1 MFIITKPVVWFGSF
15 LASISFFVNT
25 LTVTF
30 KDFISNNNIKNTK
43 KALALTVDCNAR
55 YVNADPEK
63 GTMIAVAE
71 AARNIVCSGGE
82 PVAITNCL
90 NFGNPE
96 NERNMGEFVECV
108 QGISEASKY
117 LDFPV
122 VSGNV
127 SFYNE
132 TKNKGIK
139 PTPSIGGVGLIK
151 NYKKMVTMD
160 LKKVDNLVIVIGK
173 TEGHLDQSIFARSI
187 LSEKKG
193 PPPEINLFN
202 EKNNGETI
210 LKLIEE
216 RLIESA
222 HDISLGGIII
232 ALARMCIKGN
242 KGVKLNKLKS
252 LINKF
257 QYFFGEDQGRYIIE
271 ITKDNLKKVKEIL
284 NNNSVH
290 YDELAIVVE
299 KNIIIDKEP
308 ILTVDELML
317 SNKKWLKE
325 YMVQ

>member
-1 MFIITKPVVWFGSF
+1 M
-15 LASISFFVNT
+15 
-25 LTVTF
+25 
-30 KDFISNNNIKNTK
+30 
-43 KALALTVDCNAR
+43 
-55 YVNADPEK
+55 
-63 GTMIAVAE
+63 
-71 AARNIVCSGGE
+71 
-82 PVAITNCL
+82 
-90 NFGNPE
+90 
-96 NERNMGEFVECV
+96 
-108 QGISEASKY
+108 
-117 LDFPV
+117 
-122 VSGNV
+122 
-127 SFYNE
+127 
-132 TKNKGIK
+132 
-139 PTPSIGGVGLIK
+139 
-151 NYKKMVTMD
+151 
-160 LKKVDNLVIVIGK
+160 
-173 TEGHLDQSIFARSI
+173 
-187 LSEKKG
+187 SEKKG

-299 KNIIIDKEP
+299 KDIIIDEEP
-308 ILTVDELML
+308 ILSVDELML

>member
-1 MFIITKPVVWFGSF
+1 
-15 LASISFFVNT
+15 
-25 LTVTF
+25 
-30 KDFISNNNIKNTK
+30 
-43 KALALTVDCNAR
+43 
-55 YVNADPEK
+55 
-63 GTMIAVAE
+63 
-71 AARNIVCSGGE
+71 
-82 PVAITNCL
+82 
-90 NFGNPE
+90 
-96 NERNMGEFVECV
+96 
-108 QGISEASKY
+108 
-117 LDFPV
+117 
-122 VSGNV
+122 
-127 SFYNE
+127 
-132 TKNKGIK
+132 
-139 PTPSIGGVGLIK
+139 
-151 NYKKMVTMD
+151 
-160 LKKVDNLVIVIGK
+160 
-173 TEGHLDQSIFARSI
+173 

-193 PPPEINLFN
+193 PTPEINLFN

-299 KNIIIDKEP
+299 KDIIIDEEP
-308 ILTVDELML
+308 ILSVDELML
-317 SNKKWLKE
+317 SSKKWLKE

>member
-1 MFIITKPVVWFGSF
+1 
-15 LASISFFVNT
+15 
-25 LTVTF
+25 
-30 KDFISNNNIKNTK
+30 
-43 KALALTVDCNAR
+43 
-55 YVNADPEK
+55 
-63 GTMIAVAE
+63 
-71 AARNIVCSGGE
+71 
-82 PVAITNCL
+82 
-90 NFGNPE
+90 
-96 NERNMGEFVECV
+96 MG
-108 QGISEASKY
+108 
-117 LDFPV
+117 
-122 VSGNV
+122 
-127 SFYNE
+127 
-132 TKNKGIK
+132 
-139 PTPSIGGVGLIK
+139 
-151 NYKKMVTMD
+151 

-202 EKNNGETI
+202 ERNNGETI

-216 RLIESA
+216 GLIESA

-232 ALARMCIKGN
+232 ALSRMCIKGN

-299 KNIIIDKEP
+299 KDIIIDNEP
-308 ILTVDELML
+308 ILSIDELMFY
-317 SNKKWLKE
+317 NKKWLKE